1 MTIPQIEFKQ
11 GISAEFAFDTT
22 GYPTL
27 ASGVTWEAALVSPQ
41 DGKRYKADK
50 PTSTEPNIV
59 LFKWPSGLDD
69 RETIEGVANPNYGKL
84 DPTEP
89 HNGTAYMSVGT
100 YNLEIYTSDHSDI
113 GVLYERFRVVASNLT
128 AKNAPSQEVSD

>member
-1 MTIPQIEFKQ
+1 MTAPQIEIKQ

-41 DGKRYKADK
+41 DNKRYEADK
-50 PTSTEPNIV
+50 PTSTEANIV
-59 LFKWPSGLDD
+59 LFKWPSGLIDD
-69 RETIEGVANPNYGKL
+69 PEDADYGKF
-84 DPTEP
+84 DEDAP
-89 HNGTAYMSVGT
+89 NGTAYMSVGT

-128 AKNAPSQEVSD
+128 AKNAPSQEPEA